1 MIIKA
6 TDEPKV
12 SAKLKKDF
20 NRLSAVNTIIKE
32 YLTADENKRR
42 KLLYRMGRK
51 SGERG
56 RKGID
61 FVLSELNS
69 ILKDEIDIAQYLR
82 GYTPISELNKLKSDL
97 EKNLGRA
104 VEEKMFQL
112 TLHLSKEMSDK
123 EIWDALGDINVA
135 KLERIKAEG
144 EEESDEIL
152 LFTLEDKEDIEKVKA
167 AFPHEEEALVEED
180 VEFDSILPLLEDD
193 YMEEF
198 GTYPSY
204 RVRPKIASVL
214 SRLFTATKK
223 EISDE
228 EFENPSI
235 TLKDT
240 MDDLSNYADAL
251 MELDRKKDFEEFSD
265 NLKDFENKTKLEV
278 DRTISEINRVKE
290 QIKELSSY
298 QNIRNK
304 ERVRSRLPVLENR
317 ISVLRERVKLLNNNF
332 PTLEEAKK
340 KTASFNTKF
349 NKDISR
355 LDDAIG
361 KFSREIR
368 DIKRIVQTK
377 RGKRIRRNPE
387 YGKAMRQL
395 KNKLDLEANEI
406 KELVKDMRESVSEIS
421 EINEMF
427 IQFYSKDVD
436 NQDLES
442 IPALLRPVIGLD
454 NLASFSFTQQD
465 RIEIQMLIQKIYK
478 LGKERPSAAGGH
490 VAQDEVRERL
500 KREGKLSESEK

>member
-20 NRLSAVNTIIKE
+20 NRLSAVNKIIKE

-82 GYTPISELNKLKSDL
+82 GYTPIGELNKLKSDL
-97 EKNLGRA
+97 EKNLGKA

-135 KLERIKAEG
+135 KLERIKAESKEESG
-144 EEESDEIL
+144 EEESGEIL
-152 LFTLEDKEDIEKVKA
+152 LFTLEDKDDIEKVKA
-167 AFPHEEEALVEED
+167 AFPHEEEALVVED

-228 EFENPSI
+228 EFESPTI

-240 MDDLSNYADAL
+240 MDDLSKYTDAL
-251 MELDRKKDFEEFSD
+251 IKLDFKKSFEEFSE
-265 NLKDFENKTKLEV
+265 NIKDFQDQTKLEL
-278 DRTISEINRVKE
+278 DRTISEINKVRE

-298 QNIRNK
+298 KNIRNK

-317 ISVLRERVKLLNNNF
+317 IGVLKERVEILKVNL
-332 PTLEEAKK
+332 PVIDEAKK
-340 KTASFNTKF
+340 KNAQFNKKF
-349 NKDISR
+349 NKDVSR
-355 LDDAIG
+355 LDDDIG
-361 KFSREIR
+361 RFSREVR

-395 KNKLDLEANEI
+395 KNKLDLEADEI
-406 KELVKDMRESVSEIS
+406 KEMVREAKETIS
-421 EINEMF
+421 DVNELNEMF
-427 IQFYSKDVD
+427 AQFYSGENKDL
-436 NQDLES
+436 QSL
-442 IPALLRPVIGLD
+442 PRLLKEVAISWD
-454 NLASFSFTQQD
+454 FTFTPQD
-465 RIEIQMLIQKIYK
+465 RIEIQMLIQKIYR
-478 LGKERPSAAGGH
+478 LGKERRSAAGGH
-490 VAQDEVRERL
+490 VAQDEVKERL
-500 KREGKLSESEK
+500 KERKKESEK

>member
-42 KLLYRMGRK
+42 KLLYRLGRK
-51 SGERG
+51 SGQRG

-61 FVLSELNS
+61 SILSELNS

-82 GYTPISELNKLKSDL
+82 GYTPIGELNKLKSDL

-152 LFTLEDKEDIEKVKA
+152 LFTLEDKDDIEKVKA

-204 RVRPKIASVL
+204 RVRPKIAAVL

-228 EFENPSI
+228 EFESPI

-240 MDDLSNYADAL
+240 MDDLSKYTDAL
-251 MELDRKKDFEEFSD
+251 IKLDFKKSFEEFSE
-265 NLKDFENKTKLEV
+265 NIKDFQNQTKLEL
-278 DRTISEINRVKE
+278 DRTISEINKVKE

-298 QNIRNK
+298 KNIRNK

-317 ISVLRERVKLLNNNF
+317 IEVLKERVEILKVNL
-332 PTLEEAKK
+332 PVIDEAKK
-340 KTASFNTKF
+340 KNAQFNKKF
-349 NKDISR
+349 NKDVSR
-355 LDDAIG
+355 LDDDIG
-361 KFSREIR
+361 RFSREVR

-377 RGKRIRRNPE
+377 RGKRIRQNPE

-395 KNKLDLEANEI
+395 KNKLDLEADEI
-406 KELVKDMRESVSEIS
+406 KEMVREAKETIS
-421 EINEMF
+421 DVNELNEMF
-427 IQFYSKDVD
+427 AQFYSGDNKDL
-436 NQDLES
+436 QSL
-442 IPALLRPVIGLD
+442 PQLLKEVAISWD
-454 NLASFSFTQQD
+454 FSFTPQD
-465 RIEIQMLIQKIYK
+465 RIEIQMLIQKIYR
-478 LGKERPSAAGGH
+478 LGKERKSATGGY
-490 VAQDEVRERL
+490 VSQDEVKEN
-500 KREGKLSESEK
+500 

>member
-20 NRLSAVNTIIKE
+20 NRLSAVNKIIKE

-61 FVLSELNS
+61 SILSELNS

-82 GYTPISELNKLKSDL
+82 GYTPIVELNKLKSDL

-135 KLERIKAEG
+135 KLERVKAEG

-152 LFTLEDKEDIEKVKA
+152 LFTLEDRDDIEKVKA
-167 AFPHEEEALVEED
+167 AFPHEKEALVEED

-228 EFENPSI
+228 EFDNPTI

-240 MDDLSNYADAL
+240 MDDLSKYTDAL
-251 MELDRKKDFEEFSD
+251 IKLDFKKSFEEFSE
-265 NLKDFENKTKLEV
+265 NVKDFENQTKLEL
-278 DRTISEINRVKE
+278 DRTISEINKVRE

-317 ISVLRERVKLLNNNF
+317 VKVLKERVELLKVNL
-332 PTLEEAKK
+332 PVIEEAKK
-340 KTASFNTKF
+340 KNAQFHKKF

-355 LDDAIG
+355 LDDDIG

-377 RGKRIRRNPE
+377 RGKRIRQNPE

-395 KNKLDLEANEI
+395 KNKLDLEADEI
-406 KELVKDMRESVSEIS
+406 KEMVREAKETISDVKEL
-421 EINEMF
+421 NQMF
-427 IQFYSKDVD
+427 AQFYSGENKDLQSLPQLFKEVAISWD
-436 NQDLES
+436 
-442 IPALLRPVIGLD
+442 
-454 NLASFSFTQQD
+454 FTFTPQD
-465 RIEIQMLIQKIYK
+465 RIEIQMLIQKIYR
-478 LGKERPSAAGGH
+478 LGKERKSAAGGF
-490 VAQDEVRERL
+490 VSQDEVKERL
-500 KREGKLSESEK
+500 KREGKLPESEK

>member
-20 NRLSAVNTIIKE
+20 NRLSAVNQIIKE

-61 FVLSELNS
+61 SILSELNS

-82 GYTPISELNKLKSDL
+82 GYTPIGELNKLKSDL

-104 VEEKMFQL
+104 VEEKMYQL
-112 TLHLSKEMSDK
+112 ILYREEKTSDK
-123 EIWDALGDINVA
+123 EIWDTLGDINVA
-135 KLERIKAEG
+135 KLERLIGGQDFAEV
-144 EEESDEIL
+144 L
-152 LFTLEDKEDIEKVKA
+152 LFTLEDKDDIERVKE
-167 AFPHEEEALVEED
+167 AFPHVKEAEVEED
-180 VEFDSILPLLEDD
+180 VEFESILPLLEDD

-228 EFENPSI
+228 EFESPTV

-251 MELDRKKDFEEFSD
+251 MELDSKKDFEQFSE
-265 NLKDFENKTKLEV
+265 NLKEFEDQTKLEV
-278 DRTISEINRVKE
+278 DRTISEINKVKE

-317 ISVLRERVKLLNNNF
+317 VKVLRERVQLLKVNL
-332 PTLEEAKK
+332 PVIEEAKK
-340 KTASFNTKF
+340 KTASFNRRF
-349 NKDISR
+349 DKDISK
-355 LDDAIG
+355 LDDIIG

-368 DIKRIVQTK
+368 DIRRIVRTK
-377 RGKRIRRNPE
+377 RGKRIRQNPE
-387 YGKAMRQL
+387 YGRTMRQL
-395 KNKLDLEANEI
+395 KNKLDLEADEI
-406 KELVKDMRESVSEIS
+406 RELVKDMRESVSEIS

-427 IQFYSKDVD
+427 IQFYSKNVD
-436 NQDLES
+436 SQDLES

-454 NLASFSFTQQD
+454 NLASLSFTQQD
-465 RIEIQMLIQKIYK
+465 RLEIQMLIQRIYK
-478 LGKERPSAAGGH
+478 LGKERPSAAGGF
-490 VAQDEVRERL
+490 VAQDEVKERL
-500 KREGKLSESEK
+500 RREGKLPEGEE

>member
-20 NRLSAVNTIIKE
+20 NRLSAVNKIIKE

-51 SGERG
+51 SGQRG

-61 FVLSELNS
+61 SILSELNS

-82 GYTPISELNKLKSDL
+82 GYTPIAELNKLKSDL

-104 VEEKMFQL
+104 VEEKMFRL
-112 TLHLSKEMSDK
+112 TLHLSKELSDK

-135 KLERIKAEG
+135 KLARIKAESKEESG
-144 EEESDEIL
+144 EEESGEIL
-152 LFTLEDKEDIEKVKA
+152 LFTLEDKNDIEKVKA
-167 AFPHEEEALVEED
+167 AFPHEEEALIEED

-198 GTYPSY
+198 GAYPSY

-228 EFENPSI
+228 EFDSPTI

-240 MDDLSNYADAL
+240 LDDLSKYTDAL
-251 MELDRKKDFEEFSD
+251 IKLDFKKSVKELNDTLSD
-265 NLKDFENKTKLEV
+265 LQDQTKLEV
-278 DRTISEINRVKE
+278 DRITFEIIEVKE
-290 QIKELSSY
+290 QIKKLSSY
-298 QNIRNK
+298 ENIRNK
-304 ERVRSRLPVLENR
+304 ERVKSRLPVLENR
-317 ISVLRERVKLLNNNF
+317 IKVLRERVELLKNN
-332 PTLEEAKK
+332 LSSIDEAKEK
-340 KTASFNTKF
+340 NEEFDEKF

-355 LDDAIG
+355 LDDDIG
-361 KFSREIR
+361 KFSREVR

-395 KNKLDLEANEI
+395 KNKLDLEADEI
-406 KELVKDMRESVSEIS
+406 KEMVREAKETIS
-421 EINEMF
+421 DVNELNEKF
-427 IQFYSKDVD
+427 AQFYSGDNKDL
-436 NQDLES
+436 QSL
-442 IPALLRPVIGLD
+442 PRLLREVAISWD
-454 NLASFSFTQQD
+454 FTFTPQD

-490 VAQDEVRERL
+490 VAQDEVKERL
-500 KREGKLSESEK
+500 KREGKLPESEK